1 MKKTFSLILLGT
13 LLLSSCGQHLPEEIE
28 KSYETFSVTDG
39 TLTLTD
45 TIIASIEWTSTSTLA
60 FKVGWRVS
68 DIYVRPW
75 EKVRKWQILAELSNQ
90 ESAIQVDALSDI
102 EQKLDNLSLN
112 TNVVKRNIEN
122 LEKSTAKLYDKRLD
136 WLDAQIDSLK
146 NTIEKARQVLGND
159 TGSLFSY
166 YITLANDYE
175 RMSTNMLYEGD
186 KILGITTRFDAQNDA
201 WENYLGIRAGNI
213 QTDTVNK
220 WGTLDASRAKI
231 RSYTESWVV
240 ISDINKAILDL
251 RDAYVNARFFGASMN
266 HLLEN
271 SVPGGWLPEETLDA
285 WITQWKSLRSDEQQS
300 EGAFVNWRNS
310 IVSLTQSP
318 SNSWSVRD
326 KDIVSLE
333 LELKNL
339 KIGRETL
346 MAEKESKLREIQ
358 TNIAT
363 AETQKWQIGVE
374 IAQTRMNNSL
384 AQASLEYGVLRA
396 PFDGVILEKFVDVWN
411 VVGMGVPIMKLSS
424 LDGGLVKAYI
434 NNDTYR
440 YAVWDSLSLHNIA
453 YEESMTGTISLLQ
466 NEKDPLHNKNY
477 IEITL
482 VDANEAIGERVML
495 TLVRKKAPLQNGV
508 IIPLESI
515 ITRYGP
521 PWVLRIEWGR
531 AVFTLVEIIGSDLSL
546 VEVIWIP
553 ENSIIITAG
562 KENVL
567 DGEILDRVTSWE

>member
-1 MKKTFSLILLGT
+1 MKYILTIVFSVIFV
-13 LLLSSCGQHLPEEIE
+13 LSSCGQEFHEEID
-28 KSYETFSVTDG
+28 KTYETFSVAEG
-39 TLTLTD
+39 TLTISD
-45 TIIASIEWTSTSTLA
+45 TLIASIEWSTTSTLA

-90 ESAIQVDALSDI
+90 ESSIQVASLWEI
-102 EQKLDNLSLN
+102 EQRLDNLSLN

-136 WLDAQIDSLK
+136 GMDAQIDLLR
-146 NTIEKARQVLGND
+146 NALEKAKQNLGND
-159 TGSLFSY
+159 TWSLFSF

-175 RMSTNMLYEGD
+175 RMSTNLLYEGD

-201 WENYLGIRAGNI
+201 WENYLGIRVWNI
-213 QTDTVNK
+213 QSDTVNK
-220 WGTLDASRAKI
+220 WGALDASRAKI

-240 ISDINKAILDL
+240 ITDINRAIQDL
-251 RDAYVNARFFGASMN
+251 KDAYTNARFFGASMN

-271 SVPGGWLPEETLDA
+271 SVPGGWLPEETLSA
-285 WITQWKSLRSDEQQS
+285 WINQWKSLRSDEQQS
-300 EGAFVNWRNS
+300 EAAYINWRNS
-310 IVSLTQSP
+310 ILSMVPVNS
-318 SNSWSVRD
+318 SWSVRD
-326 KDIVSLE
+326 KDIVALE

-339 KIGRETL
+339 QISRETL

-374 IAQTRMNNSL
+374 FAQTRMNNSL
-384 AQASLEYGVLRA
+384 AQASLEYGILRA
-396 PFDGVILEKFVDVWN
+396 PFDGVILEKFIDVWN
-411 VVGMGVPIMKLSS
+411 VVGIGVPIMKLSS
-424 LDGGLVKAYI
+424 LDGSLVKAYI

-440 YAVWDSLSLHNIA
+440 YTVWDSLSLHNIA

-477 IEITL
+477 TEITL
-482 VDANEAIGERVML
+482 LDANEAIGERVML

-521 PWVLRIEWGR
+521 PWVLRIESGK
-531 AVFTLVEIIGSDLSL
+531 AVFTLVEIIGSDLSFA
-546 VEVIWIP
+546 EVIWIP
-553 ENSIIITAG
+553 ENSIIITEG
-562 KENVL
+562 KENIL
-567 DGEILDRVTSWE
+567 DGEMLDRVTSWE